1 MLIAIHKKQLQLNQ
15 LNRRDII
22 MLKVELKTI
31 KKGECFQL
39 NSESEKWYQKHH
51 FNRSDCTYTC
61 SDLDNIN
68 REIYVFNET
77 KVYV

>member
-1 MLIAIHKKQLQLNQ
+1 LLIAIQKKQLQLNQ

-22 MLKVELKTI
+22 MLKVELKSI

-77 KVYV
+77 KVFV

>member
-1 MLIAIHKKQLQLNQ
+1 LLIAIHKKQLQLNQ

-22 MLKVELKTI
+22 MLKVELKSI
-31 KKGECFQL
+31 KKEECFQL